1 MVILVNP
8 CKRSFVFERRYSSN
22 FQSYRFIFLHFT
34 IENVNDS
41 KNVLAD
47 PFLYIKEVFFPPFPH
62 RTSNLAKRSRLLD
75 GKIRQTSCKSCYL
88 YTKIGKSFLGLKNRG
103 KSLKSLKIAP
113 KRQNL
118 PLFSP
123 FKSLFGGLS
132 CPQKGSF
139 RGDFTFLRHAQT
151 YPQYGNLGCRLPK
164 NDPTRTLP
172 HFLIPAKARR
182 THLSIFLVSSSKK
195 SPLRP
200 SFSSLLSLHGTTF

>member
-8 CKRSFVFERRYSSN
+8 CKRSYVFGRRYSSDFPIVSFYISIFYN
-22 FQSYRFIFLHFT
+22 WKCQRFQKRT
-34 IENVNDS
+34 RR
-41 KNVLAD
+41 
-47 PFLYIKEVFFPPFPH
+47 PFSIHKRGVFP
-62 RTSNLAKRSRLLD
+62 
-75 GKIRQTSCKSCYL
+75 
-88 YTKIGKSFLGLKNRG
+88 
-103 KSLKSLKIAP
+103 LKSLKIAP

-118 PLFSP
+118 PLFPP

-200 SFSSLLSLHGTTF
+200 SFSSLLSFSSLPHIDLFPLYSSFPLLHSPPCHPLSQFLFLFTI